1 MVPHTHW
8 DREWYLPLSR
18 FRQRLVAL
26 LDDVLDRLTRDR
38 SLRFHLDG
46 QAILADDYLE
56 VRPGQRA
63 RVERLVES
71 GRLTVGPWYVLA
83 DELLAGDESLV
94 RNLLI
99 GRRRS
104 AALGGWLPVGYSP
117 DAFGHPAALPTILR
131 GFGIETALLWRG
143 HGGCGGRDRDLFR
156 WRAPDGAEVLA
167 HHLPPAGYEYG
178 AELPVERGVAR
189 RRWRELAAVLEPRA
203 ATSVLLVMNGADHH
217 ALQPHLGKAVRALRR
232 GAPDATVEV
241 ATLDTYFDAVREA
254 LGAAAARLASVRGEL
269 RGSCGHTWVLPGV
282 AATRTALKQRIAEGA
297 ALLTRWAEP
306 QVALTMDGVDRRPL
320 LERAWRTHLANLS
333 HDVLAGCVSDDVAD
347 DAATRARHVIES
359 ARGLLIDAL
368 DARLGQDAVRR
379 RRDRER
385 RRPCLAV
392 INPSPWVREGI
403 LETTVTVE
411 RQAIV
416 VGRPATASPPSSLA
430 PFHLVGAD
438 GRAVPMQMLGSA
450 DAYERLDS
458 PRDYPESSRV
468 WAVRVA
474 ARVGAVP
481 ALGLVRLDVRA
492 GATRLADPPD
502 AVRATR
508 DRLRAPWGQV
518 RPRPRGFQVRAA
530 RTRLALEPML
540 TSERDEGDTY
550 TIEPVAGDRPIAA
563 RWGAARIVWAGP
575 LTAALARPFRL
586 GGRMRGTV
594 LLRADGGSPLVR
606 VVVEGVNLA
615 RNHRVR
621 LTLPLRARAA
631 TADMAFGAETRPRVR
646 AEPVPFPREHPP
658 TTAPMHRYVS
668 AGGWTVFARGLHEYE
683 LLPDGSLAITLLRA
697 VGDLSRGSLRARP
710 GHAGWPTATPGAQGM
725 GCFRVELA
733 IAPVSVTPRSAARDW
748 DAVEA
753 LADAFHAPLAGSMCR
768 AGIEVPPRV
777 PGPRLEGRGFAFKA
791 LKPRDE
797 GPGVVLRCVNLTG
810 RPQRGGWVWPAPVSR
825 AYRAR
830 LDETVESE
838 LRLSAD
844 RRVVAFTAKP
854 REVVTVVVET

>member
-1 MVPHTHW
+1 V
-8 DREWYLPLSR
+8 
-18 FRQRLVAL
+18 
-26 LDDVLDRLTRDR
+26 LDDVLDRLGRDR

-46 QAILADDYLE
+46 QAILADDYLD

-63 RVERLVES
+63 RLERLVAS

-83 DELLAGDESLV
+83 DELLAGDEPLV

-143 HGGCGGRDRDLFR
+143 HGGCGSPDRDLFR
-156 WRAPDGAEVLA
+156 WRAPDGAEVLT

-178 AELPVERGVAR
+178 AELPVEGARARG
-189 RRWRELAAVLEPRA
+189 RWRALAAVLEPRA
-203 ATSVLLVMNGADHH
+203 ATPVLLVMNGADHH

-232 GAPDATVEV
+232 AAPDATVEV
-241 ATLDTYFDAVREA
+241 GTLDTYFDAVRAA
-254 LGAAAARLASVRGEL
+254 LAAGAVRLATVMGE
-269 RGSCGHTWVLPGV
+269 RRAACGHTWVLQGV

-306 QVALTMDGVDRRPL
+306 QVALAMDGADRRPL

-333 HDVLAGCVSDDVAD
+333 HDVLAGCVGDEVAD
-347 DAATRARHVIES
+347 DAATRARHVIEA
-359 ARGLLIDAL
+359 ARGLLTDAL
-368 DARLGQDAVRR
+368 DARLGQEPVRR
-379 RRDRER
+379 RRERVRRE
-385 RRPCLAV
+385 PCLAV
-392 INPSPWVREGI
+392 INPSPWAREGI

-411 RQAIV
+411 RQAVV
-416 VGRPATASPPSSLA
+416 VGRPAAVAPPSPLA
-430 PFHLVGAD
+430 PFHLVGVD
-438 GRAVPMQMLGSA
+438 GAVVPMQVLGAA
-450 DAYERLDS
+450 DAYDRLDS
-458 PRDYPESSRV
+458 PRDYPESARV

-492 GATRLADPPD
+492 GAAGHEDPAH

-508 DRLRAPWGQV
+508 DRLRAPWGEV
-518 RPRPRGFQVRAA
+518 RA
-530 RTRLALEPML
+530 RTRGFEVRASRQVLVLEPML

-563 RWGAARIVWAGP
+563 RWGAARIVWGGP

-586 GGRMRGTV
+586 GGRVRGTV
-594 LLRADGGSPLVR
+594 FVRVDAGSPLVR
-606 VVVEGVNLA
+606 VIVEGVNRA
-615 RNHRVR
+615 GNHRVR
-621 LTLPLRARAA
+621 LALPLRARDA
-631 TADMAFGAETRPRVR
+631 TADMAFGAESRPRVR
-646 AEPVPFPREHPP
+646 AGPVPFPREHPP

-668 AGGWTVFARGLHEYE
+668 AGGWTAFARGLHEYE
-683 LLPDGSLAITLLRA
+683 LLPDGSLAITLVRA

-710 GHAGWPTATPGAQGM
+710 GHAGWPTATPGAQGI
-725 GCFRVELA
+725 GPFRVELA
-733 IAPVSVTPRSAARDW
+733 IAPVSVTPRSAARHW

-753 LADAFHAPLAGSMCR
+753 LADAFHVPLAGCMCR

-810 RPQRGGWVWPAPVSR
+810 RPQRGSWVWPGPVNR

-844 RRVVAFTAKP
+844 RRIVAFTAKP